1 MNCQRFESVVSEL
14 ARGQMM
20 AAAQRAEALAHSDSC
35 DACAARLS
43 DEQMLTLGLQS
54 LAAEEESL
62 AAPHSVEAKLL
73 EAFRTRDAVVPIVKR
88 QATARYWLTAIAA
101 MLLIAISLVVLSWT
115 KRPAEDPRLAG
126 KQEEPQPKPE
136 VNDQSKEQVAED
148 TGKPDTVEL
157 PQQVKPRRVYRASSR
172 RQNTASVANHVTKE
186 IATDFMPLSYMSVA
200 SLQEG
205 GQIVRVQL
213 PRSALANFGLPV
225 NMDRYNEKVK
235 ADVLYGV
242 DGMARAIRFV
252 QSVNNTEPGAQA
264 SGDLKGKQ

>member
-1 MNCQRFESVVSEL
+1 
-14 ARGQMM
+14 M
-20 AAAQRAEALAHSDSC
+20 AAEQRTEALAHSDVC
-35 DACAARLS
+35 NDCAARLS

-54 LAAEEESL
+54 LAAEMESL
-62 AAPHSVEAKLL
+62 EAPPALESKLL
-73 EAFRTRDAVVPIVKR
+73 EAFRARPVAFEKSVSIRVNP
-88 QATARYWLTAIAA
+88 RYWIAAIAA

-115 KRPAEDPRLAG
+115 RRPAENPGLAV

-136 VNDQSKEQVAED
+136 VSAKPNEQIVVQDIE
-148 TGKPDTVEL
+148 KPAVSEL
-157 PQQVKPRRVYRASSR
+157 PQHVKQKRTRPVTLQRAD
-172 RQNTASVANHVTKE
+172 TASVANHVTKE
-186 IATDFMPLSYMSVA
+186 IATDFIPLSYMSAA

-205 GQIVRVQL
+205 GQIIRVQL

-252 QSVNNTEPGAQA
+252 Q
-264 SGDLKGKQ
+264 

>member
-20 AAAQRAEALAHSDSC
+20 AAEQRAEALSHSDVC
-35 DACAARLS
+35 DDCAVRLS

-54 LAAEEESL
+54 LAGEMESL
-62 AAPHSVEAKLL
+62 EAPAALEANLL
-73 EAFRTRDAVVPIVKR
+73 EAFRARPAFEKSAPVRVNP
-88 QATARYWLTAIAA
+88 RYWIAAVAA
-101 MLLIAISLVVLSWT
+101 MLLIAISLIVFSWT
-115 KRPAEDPRLAG
+115 KRPAAEPRVAG
-126 KQEEPQPKPE
+126 KQEEPQPKPQVRE
-136 VNDQSKEQVAED
+136 SNEQLVHDVE
-148 TGKPDTVEL
+148 KPA
-157 PQQVKPRRVYRASSR
+157 PREIPKRVYPRQVRPVSSR
-172 RQNTASVANHVTKE
+172 RADNASVANHVTKE
-186 IATDFMPLSYMSVA
+186 IATDFIPLSYMSAA

-205 GQIVRVQL
+205 GQIIRVQL

-252 QSVNNTEPGAQA
+252 Q
-264 SGDLKGKQ
+264 